1 MANTPQGAGHQQ
13 GGAGVIT
20 PAESG
25 MLEGGHL
32 TLVYALNSSTNPAIR
47 FRIMKTLALSL
58 VISTGIG
65 LAGVAVAA
73 ERAAAAFPAGAI
85 VDLTH
90 AYDTDTVYWPT
101 ASGFEMTSD
110 FKGMTDGGW
119 YYEANTIVTAEH
131 GGTHL
136 DAPIHFAANRHHA
149 DEIPLERLI
158 GPGVLID
165 VSRQALSDRDY
176 RVSVADF
183 EAWESNHGRLPDGG
197 IVLLRTGFGQFWPDR
212 KRYMGTDDRGP
223 DAVRDL
229 HFPGLHADAARWL
242 VENRRIHAIGLDTP
256 SIDYGQSADFQ
267 SHRILFAE
275 NIPAFENVAHLDRL
289 PETGFHVIALPMK
302 IRGGSGGP
310 LRIVAIVP

>member
-1 MANTPQGAGHQQ
+1 
-13 GGAGVIT
+13 
-20 PAESG
+20 
-25 MLEGGHL
+25 MLKGGHL

-131 GGTHL
+131 GGTHI

-197 IVLLRTGFGQFWPDR
+197 IVLLR
-212 KRYMGTDDRGP
+212 
-223 DAVRDL
+223 L
-229 HFPGLHADAARWL
+229 SL
-242 VENRRIHAIGLDTP
+242 IHI
-256 SIDYGQSADFQ
+256 
-267 SHRILFAE
+267 
-275 NIPAFENVAHLDRL
+275 
-289 PETGFHVIALPMK
+289 
-302 IRGGSGGP
+302 
-310 LRIVAIVP
+310 